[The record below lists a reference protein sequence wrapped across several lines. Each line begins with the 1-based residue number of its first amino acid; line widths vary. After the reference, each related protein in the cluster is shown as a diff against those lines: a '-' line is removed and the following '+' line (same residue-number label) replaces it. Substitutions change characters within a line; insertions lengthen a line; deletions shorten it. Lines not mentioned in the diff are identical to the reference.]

1 MECLS
6 SAGSPRITTI
16 RPAKS
21 GVTGRATAAGIPEYL
36 LATGKFALM
45 TTPGSLPQP
54 RRGGFLSNI
63 SSALTPPVVT
73 DDDPDKPL
81 VLPTGLKVATALVIL
96 AGVIFL
102 FSGVSTL
109 ATFNSQL
116 EGAVTTYNAQAAKCI
131 ANDGGINGKAKAAA
145 GATDAKQKEVTA
157 CNALPEPTVTQAM
170 RDSAKSRVSVISWA
184 MIVIGLVAV
193 GAGWFLRTGTAWARR
208 ATVGLV
214 VVTMILTMF
223 LGVSNLLTMA
233 ATLFLVIAV
242 LMCYLG
248 RGSVYFAKTRMRR
261 QAA

>member
-1 MECLS
+1 
-6 SAGSPRITTI
+6 
-16 RPAKS
+16 
-21 GVTGRATAAGIPEYL
+21 
-36 LATGKFALM
+36 M

-96 AGVIFL
+96 AGVVFL
-102 FSGVSTL
+102 FLG
-109 ATFNSQL
+109 ANSL
-116 EGAVTTYNAQAAKCI
+116 INLNRDLDAAVTSYNSSVADCAKYSTDGSL
-131 ANDGGINGKAKAAA
+131 AGGINGKAKSPANASS
-145 GATDAKQKEVTA
+145 DVTTA
-157 CNALPEPTVTQAM
+157 VGQCNKILQPTVTADM
-170 RDSAKSRVSVISWA
+170 KASAKSRYTLVSWVLI
-184 MIVIGLVAV
+184 IVGLVSL

-248 RGSVYFAKTRMRR
+248 RGSVYFAMTRMRR